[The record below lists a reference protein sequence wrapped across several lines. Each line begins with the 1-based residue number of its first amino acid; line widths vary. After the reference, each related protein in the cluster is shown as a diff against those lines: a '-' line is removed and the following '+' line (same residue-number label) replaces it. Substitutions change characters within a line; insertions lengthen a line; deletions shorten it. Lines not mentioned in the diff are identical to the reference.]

1 MAQIAENETHQKQ
14 IEAGVSGRI
23 KAHKFEKILSDEIN
37 TKFSII
43 DITPTKI
50 EKHTFEG
57 NPAELLLKYISSFYQ
72 EEIKEV
78 ESFWLGALATANIGD
93 KIFDENNNLLKESKS
108 DILLKINNSDNIGVS
123 VKSCNKKNPTNEQVF
138 FTTAKAFCKLL
149 RENNIPVSE
158 SAESA
163 LRMFCGDSG
172 YRPLDMID
180 CSKRTSDSER
190 WFWEELPEKD
200 LNEWEFIFNKYE
212 FEITKILLQKAY
224 KNDPFPPKFVL
235 HKYKKHDNINEC
247 SVAIFG
253 LEELCNIS
261 CKYAKFFTTDYV
273 IRKGRFKNDPAVHKA
288 PKFGF
293 IQMQRGGQRQHPTQL
308 QFNIKSGYAIL
319 IDSLLQ

>member
-1 MAQIAENETHQKQ
+1 MAQIAENEIHQKQ
-14 IEAGVSGRI
+14 IEAGTSGRI

-37 TKFSII
+37 KNFSIV

-57 NPAELLLKYISSFYQ
+57 NPAELLLKYISNFYQ

-78 ESFWLGALATANIGD
+78 ESFWLGALATANEGD
-93 KIFDENNNLLKESKS
+93 KVFDENNNLLKESKS
-108 DILLKINNSDNIGVS
+108 DILLKINNSDNVGVS

-149 RENNIPVSE
+149 RENDIPVSE
-158 SAESA
+158 SAENA

-172 YRPLDMID
+172 YRPIDMID
-180 CSKRTSDSER
+180 CSNRISDPER
-190 WFWEELPEKD
+190 WFWEELPKKD
-200 LNEWEFIFNKYE
+200 LNEWELIFNKYE

-273 IRKGRFKNDPAVHKA
+273 VRKGRFKNDPAVHKA

>member
-1 MAQIAENETHQKQ
+1 MAQIAENEIHQKQ
-14 IEAGVSGRI
+14 IEAGASGRI

-37 TKFSII
+37 KNFSIV

-57 NPAELLLKYISSFYQ
+57 NPAELLLKYISNFYQ

-78 ESFWLGALATANIGD
+78 ESFWLGALATANEGD
-93 KIFDENNNLLKESKS
+93 KVFDENNNLLKESKS
-108 DILLKINNSDNIGVS
+108 DILLKINNTDNVGVS

-149 RENNIPVSE
+149 RENDIPVSE
-158 SAESA
+158 SAENA

-172 YRPLDMID
+172 YRPIDMID
-180 CSKRTSDSER
+180 CSNRISDPER
-190 WFWEELPEKD
+190 WFWEELPKKD
-200 LNEWEFIFNKYE
+200 LNEWELIFNKYE

-261 CKYAKFFTTDYV
+261 CKYAKFFTTD
-273 IRKGRFKNDPAVHKA
+273 
-288 PKFGF
+288 
-293 IQMQRGGQRQHPTQL
+293 
-308 QFNIKSGYAIL
+308 
-319 IDSLLQ
+319 